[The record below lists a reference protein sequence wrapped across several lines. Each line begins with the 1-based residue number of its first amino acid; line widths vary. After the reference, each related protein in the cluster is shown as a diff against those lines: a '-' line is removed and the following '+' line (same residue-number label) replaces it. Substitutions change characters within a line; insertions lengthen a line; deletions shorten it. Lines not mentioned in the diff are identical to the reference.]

1 MALRVTL
8 IPGDG
13 IGPEVVEAT
22 QRVLAAT
29 GIEFHWDVFEV
40 GAAVAE
46 RSGGDPVPGDVLDA
60 IRRNGI
66 ALKGPISTPA
76 GTGFRSANI
85 ALRRSLDLFVQVRPC
100 KTYPGVPSRFADV
113 DLVVIRETTEDLYA
127 GIELERESE
136 GARTLAALLAER
148 GDTIHPR
155 AGISIKPLSEE
166 AAERVFRFAFDYART
181 NARRKVMAVHK
192 ATVMK
197 HSDWLFLAAARRVA
211 EENRDV
217 EFDDVLVDNL
227 AGLLVRRPEDQDVL
241 VMPNLYGDII
251 SDLAA
256 SLIGG
261 VGLAPGANLGTNA
274 ALFEPAHGSAP
285 KHAGADRA
293 NPMATMLS
301 GVLLLRHVG
310 EHEAAR
316 RLERAIAAVIA
327 EGTAVTYDLKPT
339 RDDPAAGTRAVAE
352 AVIERMRRPA
362 VDPPSAEKLP

>member
-1 MALRVTL
+1 MTL

-22 QRVLAAT
+22 QRVLEAT
-29 GIEFHWDVFEV
+29 GIELRWDVFEV
-40 GAAVAE
+40 GGAVAE
-46 RSGGDPVPGDVLDA
+46 RSGGDPVPPAVLDS
-60 IRRNGI
+60 IRRNRV
-66 ALKGPISTPA
+66 ALKGPISTPK

-100 KTYPGVPSRFADV
+100 KTYRGVPSRFPNV

-127 GIELERESE
+127 GIEFERESE
-136 GARTLAALLAER
+136 SARRLAALAAE
-148 GDTIHPR
+148 GGSSIHPR

-166 AAERVFRFAFDYART
+166 AAARAFRFAFDYARAH
-181 NARRKVMAVHK
+181 ARKKVTAVHK

-197 HSDWLFLAAARRVA
+197 HSDGLFLAAGRRVA
-211 EENRDV
+211 DENPDV

-251 SDLAA
+251 SDIGAA
-256 SLIGG
+256 LVGG
-261 VGLAPGANLGTNA
+261 VGLAPGANYGTDA

-285 KHAGADRA
+285 KYAGADRA

-301 GVLLLRHVG
+301 AVLLLRHVG
-310 EHEAAR
+310 EHEAAD
-316 RLERAIAAVIA
+316 RLESAIAAVIA
-327 EGTAVTYDLKPT
+327 EGTTVTYDLKLT
-339 RDDPAAGTRAVAE
+339 RDDPSAAGTRAVAD
-352 AVIERMRRPA
+352 AVIEMMGRAEFRS
-362 VDPPSAEKLP
+362 PSGDGN